1 MSGESSSSSIL
12 TKRKAISDAERL
24 LIRKRAKEHPGKQD
38 ELIKWFYQETGHQ
51 LNQSSISKIVSNKFE
66 YLDAKD
72 PKKDK
77 KELESTKRSS
87 DGDWPELEAALFEWQ
102 QRMQKSKAVITGD
115 ILKEKASKLWRA
127 LPQYEDVEEPKW
139 SNGWLGRFKG
149 RFKIKEY
156 VQHGEAASAEVNLS
170 ERIQQMDD
178 LRTLTAEYE
187 PRNVLNMDE
196 TGLFWKQSPNRTLAT
211 EAQSGG
217 KKAKDR
223 ITMALTSNA
232 DGSENIVSWFI
243 GKSKN
248 PRCLKGINR
257 KMLRII
263 YRHNKSKWMTGI
275 ICEEYLQWL
284 NNKMRG
290 EGRKVLLIMDNFS
303 GHELGVQ
310 LVRGLTALSNVRI
323 AWLPPNTTSHWQPM
337 DQGIIASFKLQYRR
351 QWVAFMLREYEKGRN
366 PNKTITLLKAIQWC
380 RVAWEQGVTQETI
393 RRCWIKSTLIKA
405 VEQEAIVEDDQA
417 AERAKLQEQ
426 IESLPAPA
434 EDEERIS
441 LNDFISPENEIIV
454 DDDRDIFASVVERYS
469 ADKEGAEE
477 EYEEGDIEVEKVST
491 AKALEALETVKLWKL
506 QQEEDTSQ
514 DTMQALDRIGREITR
529 IKISIA
535 KQTTLDGFFTRRD

>member
-1 MSGESSSSSIL
+1 
-12 TKRKAISDAERL
+12 
-24 LIRKRAKEHPGKQD
+24 
-38 ELIKWFYQETGHQ
+38 
-51 LNQSSISKIVSNKFE
+51 
-66 YLDAKD
+66 
-72 PKKDK
+72 
-77 KELESTKRSS
+77 
-87 DGDWPELEAALFEWQ
+87 
-102 QRMQKSKAVITGD
+102 
-115 ILKEKASKLWRA
+115 
-127 LPQYEDVEEPKW
+127 
-139 SNGWLGRFKG
+139 
-149 RFKIKEY
+149 
-156 VQHGEAASAEVNLS
+156 
-170 ERIQQMDD
+170 
-178 LRTLTAEYE
+178 
-187 PRNVLNMDE
+187 
-196 TGLFWKQSPNRTLAT
+196 
-211 EAQSGG
+211 
-217 KKAKDR
+217 
-223 ITMALTSNA
+223 
-232 DGSENIVSWFI
+232 
-243 GKSKN
+243 
-248 PRCLKGINR
+248 
-257 KMLRII
+257 
-263 YRHNKSKWMTGI
+263 
-275 ICEEYLQWL
+275 
-284 NNKMRG
+284 
-290 EGRKVLLIMDNFS
+290 
-303 GHELGVQ
+303 
-310 LVRGLTALSNVRI
+310 
-323 AWLPPNTTSHWQPM
+323 
-337 DQGIIASFKLQYRR
+337 
-351 QWVAFMLREYEKGRN
+351 MLREYEKGRN